1 MDLTS
6 SVNAPLYK
14 YTLLAANKYPIL
26 LGLVYTRSQGQKDLG
41 LPLTIF
47 GLQNGQKLLIN
58 AKTLILDY

>member
-14 YTLLAANKYPIL
+14 YTLMAANKYPIL
-26 LGLVYTRSQGQKDLG
+26 LGLVYTRSQAQKDLG
-41 LPLTIF
+41 RPLTIF
-47 GLQNGQKLLIN
+47 GLQNGHKLLIN